1 MKSTAAMLLLRG
13 LKHKLS
19 AGMRD
24 NSFIGRAGGK
34 AEGAGNV

>member
-1 MKSTAAMLLLRG
+1 MKSTAAMLLRG